1 MITECDPNPDLQHL
15 NLFTPNFLAEEI
27 KAKSE
32 AEAKKIKEIAGVDG
46 DVIEQKATVSG
57 LNEMCSKFSITEE
70 DHKLSLFFFNSIK
83 NMSNLYRFV
92 YDN

>member
-1 MITECDPNPDLQHL
+1 M
-15 NLFTPNFLAEEI
+15 NLDSFIPNFLAEEI

-32 AEAKKIKEIAGVDG
+32 AEAKKIKDVAVVDG
-46 DVIEQKATVSG
+46 DVIEQKSTVSG
-57 LNEMCSKFSITEE
+57 LKGMCSKFGITEE

-83 NMSNLYRFV
+83 NMSNLYRYV

>member
-1 MITECDPNPDLQHL
+1 MITECDPNHDLRHL

-57 LNEMCSKFSITEE
+57 LNGMCSMFSITEE